1 VTSLLMHQH
10 VCRNENSISDRQR
23 VPLFVSKALEFW
35 LEPRPSTMPDDI
47 ATYLFLDETVLGRLQ
62 CKRPTGWAFSSTSE
76 RMLVVL
82 RSVGEITDSSLPDS
96 TNRLL
101 LFAAGA
107 AFACAVVGVA
117 WYWASTG
124 RFIESTDD
132 AYVGGEVT
140 TLSAKVAGFI
150 EAVTVADNQSVKAGD
165 LLLKLDDRDYRAQ
178 LARAEAGVAA
188 QRATL
193 ANIEANRRMH
203 RAVVEQA
210 SADVGGAAA
219 ELARTKYDLDR
230 YRTLS
235 NDKIASSQRFEQAD
249 ADHEK
254 ARAAERRARAA
265 LQAAER
271 QLDVIDTQKQ
281 QTQAALDQ
289 ALAERDLALLN
300 LAYTEIHSPIDG
312 VVGNR
317 SARAGAYATVGAQ
330 LLAIVPARGLW
341 VDANFKESQLAHI
354 REGQSAE
361 VVADVL
367 PGVSFRGRVASLA
380 PATGAQFSVIPPENA
395 TGNFTKIIQRV
406 PVRIELEGAD
416 AELGKLRPGFS
427 VAVHVDRRH
436 SFTVRA
442 AQR

>member
-1 VTSLLMHQH
+1 
-10 VCRNENSISDRQR
+10 
-23 VPLFVSKALEFW
+23 
-35 LEPRPSTMPDDI
+35 MPDDI
-47 ATYLFLDETVLGRLQ
+47 AAYLSLDETLLGRLQ
-62 CKRPTGWAFSSTSE
+62 RNQPTGWAFSGASG
-76 RMLVVL
+76 RMLLVL
-82 RSVGEITDSSLPDS
+82 KLVGDVTDASLPDS
-96 TNRLL
+96 TKCLL
-101 LFAAGA
+101 SLAAGA
-107 AFACAVVGVA
+107 AFACALVWAA

-124 RFIESTDD
+124 RFIETTDD

-150 EAVTVADNQSVKAGD
+150 EAVTVFDNQSVKAGD
-165 LLLKLDDRDYRAQ
+165 LLLKLDDRDYRTQ
-178 LARAEAGVAA
+178 LARAEASVAA

-193 ANIEANRRMH
+193 ANIDANRRMH
-203 RAVVEQA
+203 QAVVEQA

-281 QTQAALDQ
+281 QTEAALDQ

-300 LAYTEIHSPIDG
+300 LAYTEIRSPING

-341 VDANFKESQLAHI
+341 VDANFKESQLARI

-367 PGVSFRGRVASLA
+367 PGVSLRGRVASLA

-416 AELGKLRPGFS
+416 AELGKLRPGLS

-442 AQR
+442 AQK

>member
-1 VTSLLMHQH
+1 MPLIL
-10 VCRNENSISDRQR
+10 SD
-23 VPLFVSKALEFW
+23 ALGSW

-62 CKRPTGWAFSSTSE
+62 SKRPNGWAFSDTSG
-76 RMLVVL
+76 RMLLVL
-82 RSVGEITDSSLPDS
+82 KSVGEITDSSLPDS
-96 TNRLL
+96 TRRLL
-101 LFAAGA
+101 SLAAGA
-107 AFACAVVGVA
+107 AFACAVVSVA

-150 EAVTVADNQSVKAGD
+150 EAVLVADNQSVKAGD
-165 LLLKLDDRDYRAQ
+165 LLLKLDDRDYRAR
-178 LARAEAGVAA
+178 LARAEASVAA

-193 ANIEANRRMH
+193 ANIAANRRMH
-203 RAVVEQA
+203 QAVVEQA
-210 SADVGGAAA
+210 AADVGGAAA

-235 NDKIASSQRFEQAD
+235 ADRIASTQRFEQAD

-254 ARAAERRARAA
+254 ARAAERRARAV

-281 QTQAALDQ
+281 QTEAAFDQ

-300 LAYTEIHSPIDG
+300 LAYTEIRSPING

-341 VDANFKESQLAHI
+341 VDANFKESQLARI
-354 REGQSAE
+354 REGQSAQ

-367 PGVSFRGRVASLA
+367 PGVSFRGRVVGLA

-406 PVRIELEGAD
+406 PVRIELEDDA
-416 AELGKLRPGFS
+416 AELGKLRPGLS
-427 VAVHVDRRH
+427 VAVRVDERH

-442 AQR
+442 AQK

>member
-1 VTSLLMHQH
+1 VTSLSMHQR
-10 VCRNENSISDRQR
+10 VRRNEDSIRDRR
-23 VPLFVSKALEFW
+23 RMLLIPGDALGSW
-35 LEPRPSTMPDDI
+35 LEPRMPDDI

-62 CKRPTGWAFSSTSE
+62 HKQPTRWVFSDTSG
-76 RMLVVL
+76 RMLLVL
-82 RSVGEITDSSLPDS
+82 KSVGEITDSSLPDS
-96 TNRLL
+96 SRRLL

-107 AFACAVVGVA
+107 AFACAMIWVA

-150 EAVTVADNQSVKAGD
+150 DAVTVVDNQSVKAGD

-178 LARAEAGVAA
+178 LARAEASVAA

-193 ANIEANRRMH
+193 ANIDANRRMH
-203 RAVVEQA
+203 QAMVEQA

-219 ELARTKYDLDR
+219 ELARTKYDFDR

-249 ADHEK
+249 SDHEK

-300 LAYTEIHSPIDG
+300 LAYTEIRSPING

-341 VDANFKESQLAHI
+341 VDANFKESQLARI
-354 REGQSAE
+354 REGQPAE
-361 VVADVL
+361 IVADVL
-367 PGVSFRGRVASLA
+367 PGVSFRGRVASVA

-406 PVRIELEGAD
+406 PVRIELEDDGV
-416 AELGKLRPGFS
+416 ELGKLRPGLS
-427 VAVHVDRRH
+427 VAVHVDGRY
-436 SFTVRA
+436 TVIVRA
-442 AQR
+442 AQK

>member
-1 VTSLLMHQH
+1 MK
-10 VCRNENSISDRQR
+10 NSISDRR
-23 VPLFVSKALEFW
+23 PMPLIPGDTLGSW
-35 LEPRPSTMPDDI
+35 LAPRPSTMPDDI
-47 ATYLFLDETVLGRLQ
+47 ATYLYLDETLLRRLQ
-62 CKRPTGWAFSSTSE
+62 RKPPAGWASSGTSG
-76 RMLVVL
+76 RMLLVL
-82 RSVGEITDSSLPDS
+82 KSVGEITDASRPDS
-96 TNRLL
+96 PKRLL
-101 LFAAGA
+101 LFAACA
-107 AFACAVVGVA
+107 AFACAVVWVA

-150 EAVTVADNQSVKAGD
+150 EAVTVVDNQSVKAGD

-178 LARAEAGVAA
+178 FARAEASVAA
-188 QRATL
+188 QRAGL
-193 ANIEANRRMH
+193 ANLDANQRMH
-203 RAVVEQA
+203 QAVIEQA
-210 SADVGGAAA
+210 SADVAGAAA

-249 ADHEK
+249 ADHGK

-281 QTQAALDQ
+281 QTEAALDQ

-300 LAYTEIHSPIDG
+300 LAYTEIRSPIDG

-317 SARAGAYATVGAQ
+317 SARAGAYASVGAQ
-330 LLAIVPARGLW
+330 LLAIVPARDLW
-341 VDANFKESQLAHI
+341 VDANFKESQLARI
-354 REGQSAE
+354 REGQFAE
-361 VVADVL
+361 IVADVL
-367 PGVSFRGRVASLA
+367 PSVSFRGRVASLA

-406 PVRIELEGAD
+406 PVRIRLEAD
-416 AELGKLRPGFS
+416 GAELGKLRPGLS
-427 VAVHVDRRH
+427 VAVRVDRRH

-442 AQR
+442 AQK

>member
-1 VTSLLMHQH
+1 MTLLSMSQH
-10 VCRNENSISDRQR
+10 VRRNENSIGDRPR
-23 VPLFVSKALEFW
+23 MPLIINDALRSR
-35 LEPRPSTMPDDI
+35 LEPRRPTMPDDI
-47 ATYLFLDETVLGRLQ
+47 ATYLCLDETMLRRLLRKQ
-62 CKRPTGWAFSSTSE
+62 PPGWASSSTSP
-76 RMLVVL
+76 RILVL
-82 RSVGEITDSSLPDS
+82 KLIGEIADSSLTDS

-101 LFAAGA
+101 LFVAGA
-107 AFACAVVGVA
+107 ALACAVVWVA
-117 WYWASTG
+117 LYWASTG

-150 EAVTVADNQSVKAGD
+150 EAVTVVDNQSVKAGD
-165 LLLKLDDRDYRAQ
+165 LLLKLEDRDYRAM
-178 LARAEAGVAA
+178 LARAEASVAV

-193 ANIEANRRMH
+193 ANIDANRRMH
-203 RAVVEQA
+203 QAVVEQA

-235 NDKIASSQRFEQAD
+235 NDRIASSQRFEQAD

-271 QLDVIDTQKQ
+271 QLDVIDAQKQ

-300 LAYTEIHSPIDG
+300 LAYTEIRSPIDG

-330 LLAIVPARGLW
+330 LLAIVPVHGLW
-341 VDANFKESQLAHI
+341 VDAKTSRKVSWRA
-354 REGQSAE
+354 SAG
-361 VVADVL
+361 ANPSRLL
-367 PGVSFRGRVASLA
+367 P
-380 PATGAQFSVIPPENA
+380 T
-395 TGNFTKIIQRV
+395 
-406 PVRIELEGAD
+406 
-416 AELGKLRPGFS
+416 
-427 VAVHVDRRH
+427 
-436 SFTVRA
+436 
-442 AQR
+442 

>member
-1 VTSLLMHQH
+1 
-10 VCRNENSISDRQR
+10 
-23 VPLFVSKALEFW
+23 
-35 LEPRPSTMPDDI
+35 
-47 ATYLFLDETVLGRLQ
+47 
-62 CKRPTGWAFSSTSE
+62 
-76 RMLVVL
+76 
-82 RSVGEITDSSLPDS
+82 
-96 TNRLL
+96 
-101 LFAAGA
+101 
-107 AFACAVVGVA
+107 
-117 WYWASTG
+117 
-124 RFIESTDD
+124 
-132 AYVGGEVT
+132 
-140 TLSAKVAGFI
+140 VAGFI
-150 EAVTVADNQSVKAGD
+150 EAVTVFDNQSVEAGD

-178 LARAEAGVAA
+178 FARAEASVAA

-193 ANIEANRRMH
+193 ANIDANRRMH
-203 RAVVEQA
+203 QAVVEQA

-219 ELARTKYDLDR
+219 ELARTKYDVDR

-281 QTQAALDQ
+281 QTEAARDQ

-300 LAYTEIHSPIDG
+300 LAYTEICSPIDG

-317 SARAGAYATVGAQ
+317 SARAGAYATIGAQ

-341 VDANFKESQLAHI
+341 VDANFKESQLAQI

-416 AELGKLRPGFS
+416 AELGKLRPGLS

-442 AQR
+442 AQK